1 MTLPAGTRLGP
12 YEIVA
17 PIGAGGMGEVYRA
30 RDTRL
35 GREVAI
41 KVLPAAVSADPER
54 VKRFEKEAR
63 SASSLNHPNIVT
75 IHDIGE
81 SEGAS
86 FIAMEVV
93 EGSTLRDI
101 LADGVVTTKRLLAI
115 AAQVADGLARAH
127 TAGIVHRDLKPEN
140 IMVTT
145 DGFVKILDFGLAKLT
160 QPEDPSGATQSP
172 TVSGGTEP
180 GLVMG
185 TIGYMSP
192 EQAVGKPLDFRSDQ
206 FAFGS
211 IAYEMA
217 TGKRAF
223 SRGSAPETLAAI
235 IRDEPEPIGSLSPL
249 TPTPLRWIVERCLAK
264 NPDDRYASTR
274 DLARDLATLKD
285 RLSET
290 GASGIA
296 AASVAP
302 RRSWRALPWILAA
315 GLALALVA
323 RLLGPSGGE
332 IPASGPIRF
341 GITLPEG
348 VGFRTGEIHTKTA
361 LSPDGQRLAFVG
373 VTREGRKLFLRPLGS
388 LESEPLEGTEGAQS
402 TFWSP
407 DGRSLGFF
415 ADGKLKRIDASGGPP
430 QVICEASLETLP
442 TWSPRGDI
450 LFSQLGAG
458 KSGIYRVGAD
468 GGEPR
473 LILKPDPARGEEE
486 TLWPQFLPDGTHFL
500 YVTLGWSPRRREL
513 RVGSLDSKET
523 TGLTSAIESR
533 AEYVRPGFLLYARQG
548 ALLAQPFDPEKLR
561 FRGDAV
567 TLANRVHY
575 FNGPANAGFSAS
587 QEGSVAY
594 EAGPRNTKV
603 AWFSRGGKELGTV
616 GPPAPVGSVRLAPD
630 GRIVAMHIADTK
642 TGTSDIWLY
651 ELSRGVS
658 VRMTLDPGDDKVP
671 VWAADGRS
679 FFFRSDRKGAPD
691 ILRATVGAPGSET
704 ELLALPGS
712 QHPEDASPDGR
723 VLAYTE
729 HSRSTAGD
737 LWLLP
742 LVGEGKPTA
751 LLRTRFHEEGSR
763 FSPDGKRIAFS
774 SDDSGSREVYVVSRE
789 GSGERIRVSVGGGA
803 LARWRRD
810 GKELFYIAPGGSVM
824 AVPVGG
830 GGRLEPGQPTLLFR
844 VEGVIVDWDAAADG
858 QRFLIDIDTPDP
870 APISVLVNW
879 PALLRKESVR

>member
-1 MTLPAGTRLGP
+1 MTLASGTRLGP
-12 YEIVA
+12 YEIAA
-17 PIGAGGMGEVYRA
+17 PLGAGGMGEVYRA
-30 RDTRL
+30 KDTRL

-41 KVLPAAVSADPER
+41 KVLPAAVASDPER

-63 SASSLNHPNIVT
+63 AASALNHPNLVT
-75 IHDIGE
+75 LHDIGSSGGVE
-81 SEGAS
+81 Y
-86 FIAMEVV
+86 IAMELVD
-93 EGSTLRDI
+93 GRTLREI
-101 LADGVVTTKRLLAI
+101 LADGVVATKRLLAI

-127 TAGIVHRDLKPEN
+127 AAGIVHRDLKPEN
-140 IMVTT
+140 IMVTR
-145 DGFVKILDFGLAKLT
+145 DGLVKILDFGLAKLT
-160 QPEDPSGATQSP
+160 QPEDLSGATQSP

-206 FAFGS
+206 FALGS
-211 IAYEMA
+211 ILYEMA

-223 SRGSAPETLAAI
+223 ARGSAPETMAAI

-290 GASGIA
+290 SGSGIA
-296 AASVAP
+296 AASAAP
-302 RRSWRALPWILAA
+302 RRSWRRALPWILAA
-315 GLALALVA
+315 GLAVALAT
-323 RLLGPSGGE
+323 RLLGPSGRGG
-332 IPASGPIRF
+332 PAPGPIRF
-341 GITLPEG
+341 AITLPES
-348 VGFRTGEIHTKTA
+348 VGFRTGAIFTKTA

-373 VTREGRKLFLRPLGS
+373 VTREGRKLLLRPLGS

-402 TFWSP
+402 PFWSP
-407 DGRSLGFF
+407 DGHFLGFF

-450 LFSQLGAG
+450 LFSQLDGG
-458 KSGIYRVGAD
+458 KSGIYRIGAD

-500 YVTLGWSPRRREL
+500 YVTVGWSPRRREL

-548 ALLAQPFDPEKLR
+548 ALLAQPFDPESLR

-567 TLANRVHY
+567 TLANRVHH

-616 GPPAPVGSVRLAPD
+616 GTPAPVGSVRLAPD
-630 GRIVAMHIADTK
+630 GRTVAMHIADTK

-658 VRMTLDPGDDKVP
+658 VRMTLDPGDDTSP

-723 VLAYTE
+723 ILAYTE
-729 HSRSTAGD
+729 LSRQTVGD

-742 LVGEGKPTA
+742 LVGDGKPTT

-763 FSPDGKRIAFS
+763 FSPDGKWIAFS

-810 GKELFYIAPGGSVM
+810 GEELYYIAPGGSVM
-824 AVPVGG
+824 AVPLPLRG

-879 PALLRKESVR
+879 PTLLKAN